1 MADIVK
7 MSLEAVRVNAGL
19 TQKEAAEK
27 LGISNKTLGSW
38 ENYVTSPPVS
48 MIEKICDLYGVTYD
62 HINFLPNRS
71 L

>member
-7 MSLEAVRVNAGL
+7 MTLEAARRNVGL
-19 TQKEAAEK
+19 TQKGAAEK

-38 ENYVTSPPVS
+38 ENGITFPPAD
-48 MIEKICDLYGVTYD
+48 MIPKICDLYGVSYD
-62 HINFLPNRS
+62 HINFLPKCS